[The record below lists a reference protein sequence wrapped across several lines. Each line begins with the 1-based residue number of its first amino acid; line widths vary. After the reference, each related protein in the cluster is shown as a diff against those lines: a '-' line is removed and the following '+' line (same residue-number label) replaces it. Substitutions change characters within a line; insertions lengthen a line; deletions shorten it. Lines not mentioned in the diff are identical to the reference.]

1 MDEIGWTLVASALAT
16 GIAFGFVLQRGGF
29 CLTRAI
35 ANAALAGDTTMLR
48 AYALALLVAMIG
60 VHVILSFGLVE
71 IPLRQLH
78 WVSNLVGGAL
88 FGVGMILSGGC
99 SGSTW
104 YRVGEGAVGAW
115 VVLLGFAIGATTVAV
130 GALDPVRRVLQRP
143 VITTGAGT
151 PPTLATATGLS
162 PWAVIAVLAVAAALW
177 MWRAHREI
185 GGHTRWP
192 WPLTGAAVGTM
203 IAVGWCAS
211 AYGDR
216 PVGIT
221 FAANTGH
228 LLTSPMVGYPGKAT
242 WSMWMVIGVPVGA
255 FLSAKCAGEF
265 GWRLPPSG
273 SLVKLFAGGLL
284 MGGAAIIGEGC
295 NINQG
300 LTNSA
305 TLALG
310 SLLTFAAMG
319 AGAWLTLWVLYM
331 RRSPASA
338 SPR

>member
-1 MDEIGWTLVASALAT
+1 MDEIDWPLIVSALGT

-35 ANAALAGDTTMLR
+35 SNAALAGDTTILR
-48 AYALALLVAMIG
+48 AYVLALLVAMAA
-60 VHVILSFGLVE
+60 VQVILSLELAE
-71 IPLRQLH
+71 IPVRQLH
-78 WVSNLVGGAL
+78 WLSNLVGGAL

-115 VVLLGFAIGATTVAV
+115 VILLGFAIGATTVAV
-130 GALDPVRRVLQRP
+130 GALDPVRRALQRP
-143 VITTGAGT
+143 VITTGPGAA
-151 PPTLATATGLS
+151 PTLANVTGLS
-162 PWAVIAVLAVAAALW
+162 PWIVIAILAAAAGLW
-177 MWRAHREI
+177 MWWARSEA
-185 GGHTRWP
+185 GGHTKWP
-192 WPLTGAAVGTM
+192 WPVTGAAVGVM
-203 IAVGWCAS
+203 IAVGWWAS
-211 AYGDR
+211 TYGDR

-228 LLTSPMVGYPGKAT
+228 LLTYPLVGYPTKAT
-242 WSMWMVIGVPVGA
+242 WSMWMALGVPVGA
-255 FLSAKCAGEF
+255 FVSAKRAGEF
-265 GWRLPPSG
+265 GWKVPPG
-273 SLVKLFAGGLL
+273 DSLIKIFGGGLL
-284 MGGAAIIGEGC
+284 MGGAALIAEGC

-319 AGAWLTLWVLYM
+319 GGAWLSLWALYM
-331 RRSPASA
+331 RR
-338 SPR
+338 

>member
-1 MDEIGWTLVASALAT
+1 MDEIDWRLIASALGT

-35 ANAALAGDTTMLR
+35 SNAAIAGDTAILR
-48 AYALALLVAMIG
+48 AYVLALLVAMAG
-60 VHVILSFGLVE
+60 VQVILSFELAE

-78 WVSNLVGGAL
+78 WLSNLVGGAL

-115 VVLLGFAIGATTVAV
+115 VILLGFAIGATTVAV
-130 GALDPVRRVLQRP
+130 GALDPLRRALQRP
-143 VITTGAGT
+143 VITTGAGG
-151 PPTLATATGLS
+151 PPTLASLTGLS
-162 PWAVIAVLAVAAALW
+162 PWIVIAGLAAAAGLW
-177 MWRAHREI
+177 MWWARSEA
-185 GGHTRWP
+185 GGHTKWP
-192 WPLTGAAVGTM
+192 WPLTGAAVGVM
-203 IAVGWCAS
+203 IAVGWWAS
-211 AYGDR
+211 TYGDR

-228 LLTSPMVGYPGKAT
+228 LLTYPMVGYPGKVT
-242 WSMWMVIGVPVGA
+242 WSMWMALGVPVGA
-255 FLSAKCAGEF
+255 FVSAKRAGEF
-265 GWRLPPSG
+265 AWKLPPGG
-273 SLVKLFAGGLL
+273 SLVKIFGGGLL
-284 MGGAAIIGEGC
+284 MGGAALLAEGC

-300 LTNSA
+300 LTNAA

-319 AGAWLTLWVLYM
+319 AGAWLTLWALYM
-331 RRSPASA
+331 RR
-338 SPR
+338 